1 MAYRLSKNQL
11 AAWERRI
18 GTARSSLDALNEAI
32 TSFNR
37 TLASAAGPL
46 QTAAQAYNSA
56 LRELQS
62 MAEQLAG
69 DWRSSFNE
77 RANRWQDG
85 YRGQAVNEWIE
96 AWENYSPED
105 AEFAP
110 PDEVEEQDDDPIVE
124 AEELPTEVEA

>member
-1 MAYRLSKNQL
+1 MAFRLSKNQL

-37 TLASAAGPL
+37 TLASAAEPL
-46 QTAAQAYNSA
+46 QGAAQAYNSA

-77 RANRWQDG
+77 RTDRWQDG

-96 AWENYSPED
+96 ARKMPNSIRRMRSRNRMTTRSSRPKNCR
-105 AEFAP
+105 
-110 PDEVEEQDDDPIVE
+110 
-124 AEELPTEVEA
+124 LK